1 MKKISNRLGRYIT
14 LCKRLC
20 ANNVKSQHFIFSPMV
35 LGLIYLVVLNMN
47 RVKKSKF
54 QDFVQGFPG
63 IVQMTGQVVFVNS
76 IV

>member
-1 MKKISNRLGRYIT
+1 VFAPWFAHSAALMCR
-14 LCKRLC
+14 
-20 ANNVKSQHFIFSPMV
+20 NVSPMV

-54 QDFVQGFPG
+54 QDFVQEFPG